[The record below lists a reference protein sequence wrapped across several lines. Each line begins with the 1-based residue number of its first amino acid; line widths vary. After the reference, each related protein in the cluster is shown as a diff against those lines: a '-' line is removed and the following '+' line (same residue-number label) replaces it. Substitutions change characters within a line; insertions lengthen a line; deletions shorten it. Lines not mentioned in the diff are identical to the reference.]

1 MPAPKSRAKRKN
13 VPTSIRGGT
22 IKVETAV
29 REMTITVAGPI
40 KPADTAVWPITRAPT
55 MLTACPKERG
65 ILILASLKIS
75 KMIITSSASSTAGKG
90 VPSLAEV
97 MEIKRGVGISSW
109 LKLLNATKNAGDKI
123 LSAKL
128 MYLIHLIKVQIGVDI
143 VILSILEAFNK

>member
-1 MPAPKSRAKRKN
+1 MDQNLDKNNGHAKKTQMPAPKSRAKRKN

-97 MEIKRGVGISSW
+97 MEIKRC
-109 LKLLNATKNAGDKI
+109 GDQFLVKT
-123 LSAKL
+123 AQRHK
-128 MYLIHLIKVQIGVDI
+128 KRW
-143 VILSILEAFNK
+143 